1 MAVCVGMAAGRAV
14 PVRRSAAVDLMNQVL
29 ELFVKFATIGGGLWL
44 VWGAVTF
51 GGGLKDHNGPQTQS
65 GLWQIVGGGAD
76 LQCRGFGL
84 SRLEA
89 SGSCMEDFIV
99 AMLNMIGG
107 GGAGSITGMLS
118 QGPETWNPALY
129 QLAVNVHDVAV
140 KPLTSVVLAVVFT
153 LELARNSTR
162 IESDREL
169 GVKIVAGTL
178 FKVALVFLAV
188 QNAGLF
194 LSLIHI

>member
-1 MAVCVGMAAGRAV
+1 
-14 PVRRSAAVDLMNQVL
+14 
-29 ELFVKFATIGGGLWL
+29 
-44 VWGAVTF
+44 
-51 GGGLKDHNGPQTQS
+51 
-65 GLWQIVGGGAD
+65 
-76 LQCRGFGL
+76 
-84 SRLEA
+84 
-89 SGSCMEDFIV
+89 MEDFIV

-107 GGAGSITGMLS
+107 GGAGSIATGMLS

-169 GVKIVAGTL
+169 GVKIVEPFL
-178 FKVALVFLAV
+178 QVRPSLVV
-188 QNAGLF
+188 GDGLPI
-194 LSLIHI
+194 LDGQLGRAHM